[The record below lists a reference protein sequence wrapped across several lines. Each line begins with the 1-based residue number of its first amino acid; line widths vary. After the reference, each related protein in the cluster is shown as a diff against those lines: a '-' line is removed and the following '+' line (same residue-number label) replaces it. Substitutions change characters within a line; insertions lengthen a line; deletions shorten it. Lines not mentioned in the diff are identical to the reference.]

1 MTDEICAINI
11 GPNERAK
18 RTRTG
23 WIMLI
28 LSVAIAVALFF
39 LHAPRWW
46 SALIFLPLLMS
57 GLGFFQAR
65 EKT

>member
-1 MTDEICAINI
+1 MADEICAINI

-28 LSVAIAVALFF
+28 LAAAITAVLLF
-39 LHAPRWW
+39 LHAPRLW
-46 SALIFLPLLMS
+46 SAVIFLSLFLS
-57 GLGFFQAR
+57 GLGFFQAH